1 MLFRRSKLGTL
12 LFGSALV
19 AGTAVLVAKNE
30 RVRNKVLRAAN
41 TVDRVVRD
49 TIEKVAA
56 RRRPRPPAG
65 VPGA

>member
-1 MLFRRSKLGTL
+1 MLFGRSKLGTL

-30 RVRNKVLRAAN
+30 RVRKKVLRTAN
-41 TVDRVVRD
+41 TVDRVLRE
-49 TIEKVAA
+49 TIAKVAA

-65 VPGA
+65 APRA